1 MNYEVEIMPSALLD
15 VEKHQKS
22 GQNILL
28 NNIGNFIN
36 EIKTTPKVGTGKP
49 EELKGYGERSVWSR
63 RIDQKHRLTYEI
75 FEQEKI
81 VKILTCFGYYEDK

>member
-28 NNIGNFIN
+28 NKIGNFIN

-63 RIDQKHRLTYEI
+63 RIDQKHRLTTR
-75 FEQEKI
+75 FLSK
-81 VKILTCFGYYEDK
+81 KKL